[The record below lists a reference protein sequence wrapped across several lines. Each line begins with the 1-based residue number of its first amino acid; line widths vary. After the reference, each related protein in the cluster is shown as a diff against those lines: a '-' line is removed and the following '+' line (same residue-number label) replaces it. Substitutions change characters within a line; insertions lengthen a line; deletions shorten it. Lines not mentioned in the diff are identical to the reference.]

1 MLVFFLEVRL
11 LEVLRNPIFM
21 IVISILLGQLI
32 GRIEVKHIK
41 LGSSA
46 TLFIALILSFL
57 AQKYFDIQVS
67 VDKTVFLLSLIG
79 FIVSVGLIA
88 SSNILNTMKSYGIK
102 FIILS
107 FFVTASGGL
116 STFALLNM
124 VNESK
129 HSIIGTYVG
138 ALTSSPGLASAL
150 ELAKMQTLDQSAN
163 VGLGYSI
170 AYIPGVLL
178 VILFTQFMGIG
189 SKECHKKMTDKAT
202 TKDEFSLLSFMMVIL
217 LGILLGMIKITLSD
231 SMTLSLGMTGG
242 VLISALT
249 LGSKK
254 RMFGLSF
261 QYCHKRLSILR
272 DLSLNLFL
280 SIVGLN
286 YGFKAVSAIASSG
299 AILLM
304 IGLITGSISIL
315 VGFVVGKYVL
325 KIEKTYL
332 IGGICGGMTS
342 TPGLASALD
351 MFDEEKV
358 VTGYG
363 ATYPFA
369 LIFMVLITNL
379 LF

>member
-1 MLVFFLEVRL
+1 M
-11 LEVLRNPIFM
+11 EVLKSPIFM
-21 IVISILLGQLI
+21 MVVSILLGQMI
-32 GRIEVKHIK
+32 GQVEIKHIK

-46 TLFIALILSFL
+46 TLFVALVVSFL
-57 AQKYFDIQVS
+57 TQKYLNVQVA

-88 SSNILNTMKSYGIK
+88 SSNIVNTMKSYGIK
-102 FIILS
+102 FVVLS

-116 STFALLNM
+116 STFVLMNM
-124 VNESK
+124 VSESK
-129 HSIIGTYVG
+129 FSIIGTYVG

-150 ELAKMQTLDQSAN
+150 ELAKLQTMDQSASI
-163 VGLGYSI
+163 GLGYSI

-178 VILFTQFMGIG
+178 VILFTQLMGMNN
-189 SKECHKKMTDKAT
+189 KEKHKQNAVKEASIDQ
-202 TKDEFSLLSFMMVIL
+202 FNLLSFSVVIL
-217 LGILLGMIKITLSD
+217 FGILLGMLKIKLGD
-231 SMTLSLGMTGG
+231 SITLSLGMTGG
-242 VLISALT
+242 VLIAALI

-254 RMFGLSF
+254 KILGLSF
-261 QYCHKRLSILR
+261 QFCHKRLSVLR

-299 AILLM
+299 GILLM
-304 IGLITGSISIL
+304 MGLITGSMSIL
-315 VGFVVGKYVL
+315 IGFLMGKYVL
-325 KIEKTYL
+325 KIENTYL
-332 IGGICGGMTS
+332 VGGICGGMTS

-351 MFDEEKV
+351 KFDEEKI

-363 ATYPFA
+363 ATYPFV
-369 LIFMVLITNL
+369 LIFMILITNL